1 MPDLLLERADL
12 YLMVFLRASGIFV
25 AAPIFGN
32 RYLPNQVKIVL
43 ALGTALI
50 LFPVV
55 PVQSLPDTLVSL
67 IPLGIGEL
75 LIGLIIGY
83 ISSLIF
89 AAVQLGGQLLDT
101 EMGFGIVNVL
111 DPQSGLQL
119 PLMGNFQ
126 YILAL
131 LVFLITNGHHLLLL
145 ALSDSFVAVPVG
157 GLRISAGLTAAV
169 VDLFAQLFVVALK
182 ISAPTLAA
190 LFLTSVAL
198 GIIARAVPQMNV
210 FMVGLPV
217 KLVTGILVLMVG
229 LPLYL
234 AVLER
239 YFDGV
244 YGDIFRVMRLL
255 GGQGG

>member
-169 VDLFAQLFVVALK
+169 VDLFAHLFVVALK

>member
-1 MPDLLLERADL
+1 MLDLLLERADL
-12 YLMVFLRASGIFV
+12 YLMVFLRTSGVFV

-32 RYLPNQVKIVL
+32 RYLPNQLKIVL

-55 PVQSLPDTLVSL
+55 PVQTLPLTLPGL

-126 YILAL
+126 YLLAL
-131 LVFLITNGHHLLLL
+131 LIFLVTNGHHLLLL
-145 ALSDSFVAVPVG
+145 ALSDSYAAIPIG
-157 GLRISAGLTAAV
+157 GLRLGPGLTGV
-169 VDLFAQLFVVALK
+169 VIDLFAQLFVVALK
-182 ISAPTLAA
+182 ISAPAMVA

-198 GIIARAVPQMNV
+198 GVIARAVPQMNV
-210 FMVGLPV
+210 FVVGIPI
-217 KLVTGILVLMVG
+217 KLITGILVLMVG

-234 AVLER
+234 AALER
-239 YFDGV
+239 FFDGV